1 MAREVVLWNVGFDA
15 VVPDSLSD
23 PQELS
28 GRALQLRDRERRQVA
43 ANFAAGNY
51 EVASTYIWTRTM
63 ALLKKQLASLGP
75 EFVGELLQRPD
86 LDEYSDVTTSISDS
100 EAISLARDLGIF
112 SPLQTK
118 RLLHSQEI
126 VTYFAGLS
134 SDTGGHDEEALTH
147 EEAISCLRICV
158 QGVLGQENIGAA
170 EDFKVFRDK
179 LARDTFDVD
188 SPEIVKLRGSP
199 YFFIRTA
206 ISVILSIF
214 RTSKGAQLEH
224 IARNA
229 LLIIPEFWPDLKEP
243 ERWQVGQAYA
253 EQYNEGRKDSV
264 KGLHAVL
271 LKVSGF
277 DYVPENLRSS
287 TFIKVAS
294 SVIAAHEGMDNFYNE
309 PAPMR
314 ELSSLGTSIPGPALA
329 SCMTAVLCVKLGN
342 RWGVSTAAQR
352 SANEVLD
359 GISTERWMHY
369 LDGRI
374 EEDARILRKLDEVK
388 PQARWIDIVAKLNID
403 PTQIKS
409 KDVRALITATQNR
422 RTIKINEISAKMYN
436 KALGIR

>member
-1 MAREVVLWNVGFDA
+1 MPSEVVLWKAESNA
-15 VVPDSLSD
+15 AVPDSLSD
-23 PQELS
+23 PKELS
-28 GRALQLRDRERRQVA
+28 GRALQLRDRERTQVA
-43 ANFAAGNY
+43 TNFAAGNY
-51 EVASTYIWTRTM
+51 EVASTYVWTRTM

-86 LDEYSDVTTSISDS
+86 LDEYSDVPMSISDS

-170 EDFKVFRDK
+170 EDFKSFRDK
-179 LARDTFDVD
+179 LAKDTFDVD

-229 LLIIPEFWPDLKEP
+229 LLIIPEFWSTLKEP
-243 ERWQVGQAYA
+243 ERWQVGQVYA
-253 EQYNEGRKDSV
+253 EQYNEGRKESV
-264 KGLHAVL
+264 RGLHAVL

-294 SVIAAHEGMDNFYNE
+294 SVIAAHEGRDNFYNE

-314 ELSSLGTSIPGPALA
+314 ELASLGTSIPGPALA

-352 SANEVLD
+352 FANEILD
-359 GISTERWMHY
+359 GISNERWMHY
-369 LDGRI
+369 LDGRL
-374 EEDARILRKLDEVK
+374 EEDARILRKLDEAA
-388 PQARWIDIVAKLNID
+388 PQARWIDIVSKLHLE
-403 PTQIKS
+403 PMQIKS
-409 KDVRALITATQNR
+409 KGVRALILATQTKKSTKISEVAAR
-422 RTIKINEISAKMYN
+422 MYRTS
-436 KALGIR
+436 LGIK

>member
-1 MAREVVLWNVGFDA
+1 MSSEVILWKAEPNA
-15 VVPDSLSD
+15 AVPDSLSD

-28 GRALQLRDRERRQVA
+28 SRALQLRDRERKQIA
-43 ANFAAGNY
+43 ANLEAGNY
-51 EVASTYIWTRTM
+51 EVASTYVWTRTM
-63 ALLKKQLASLGP
+63 ALLKKQLSTLGP

-86 LDEYSDVTTSISDS
+86 MDEYSDVTTSISDS

-134 SDTGGHDEEALTH
+134 SDTGGHDDEVLTH
-147 EEAISCLRICV
+147 EEAISCLRVCV

-170 EDFKVFRDK
+170 EDFKRFRDK
-179 LARDTFDVD
+179 LTTDTFYAN
-188 SPEIVKLRGSP
+188 SPEIDKLRGSP
-199 YFFIRTA
+199 YFFVRTA
-206 ISVILSIF
+206 ISVILSLF

-224 IARNA
+224 VARNA
-229 LLIIPEFWPDLKEP
+229 LLIVPEFWASLKEP
-243 ERWQVGQAYA
+243 ERWQVGLAYA

-264 KGLHAVL
+264 KGIHAVL

-314 ELSSLGTSIPGPALA
+314 ELASLGTSIPGPALA
-329 SCMTAVLCVKLGN
+329 TCMTAVLCVKLGN
-342 RWGVSTAAQR
+342 RWGVSTNAQR
-352 SANEVLD
+352 SADEILS
-359 GISTERWMHY
+359 GISADRWLHY
-369 LDGRI
+369 LDGRL
-374 EEDARILRKLDEVK
+374 EEDYRIIGKLQSEK
-388 PQARWIDIVAKLNID
+388 PQTRWIDLISRLDIEAD
-403 PTQIKS
+403 QIKS
-409 KDVRALITATQNR
+409 RDVQQL
-422 RTIKINEISAKMYN
+422 ISATKQRRSVKITELSVRMYK
-436 KALGIR
+436 KAVGMK